1 VTSTAATTPPGFDS
15 SRVHS
20 LTRPNVVSVGTIV
33 WLASELMF
41 FAGLFATY
49 FTLRGSNH
57 PWPPAGTHLAVV
69 RTGFATLAL
78 IASSGTIHLAVRS
91 AEEEDRRSTIR
102 WLAATIGLGLLF
114 LANQLTE
121 WLQLDFSVSTSAY
134 GSMFYL
140 MTGFHGLHVIG
151 GLCFMLAVIVLV
163 SGRTSRVPP
172 GTTLQVCSYYGHFVD
187 VVCIGMYTTL
197 YLLR

>member
-1 VTSTAATTPPGFDS
+1 MAGPAVEPVETVPRP
-15 SRVHS
+15 S
-20 LTRPNVVSVGTIV
+20 LVGVGTVV

-41 FAGLFATY
+41 FGGLFATY

-57 PWPPAGTHLAVV
+57 PWPPPDTHLAVV

-78 IASSGTIHLAVRS
+78 IASSGTMHLAVRS
-91 AEEEDRRSTIR
+91 AEEEDRRSTMQ

-134 GSMFYL
+134 GSMFYV

-151 GLCFMLAVIVLV
+151 GLCFMLAVIVLI

-172 GTTLQVCSYYGHFVD
+172 GTTLQVCSYYWHFVD
-187 VVCIGMYTTL
+187 VVWIGMYSTL